1 MENRYIMRNLRQNS
15 VYLLRNMKRIFL
27 SLSLLCSSMG
37 LWAQAAPENWHHLEL
52 SKGSVH
58 GIDTDGAYELL
69 KGKTSQTVI
78 VAVIDD
84 GVDVEHED
92 LKSVMWINQK
102 EIAGNGKDDDNNGYV
117 DDIHGWNFIGGAS
130 EDVDQDNQELMRLYR
145 TYKAKYAAQKPKTAE
160 EKAEFSQ
167 MGKMKKAI
175 DKKRKEYQSQFDMLS
190 AIEKIMKGASNGA
203 SVVSVG
209 QLKPYVRSFAATNPS
224 EKKAKTLLTLSTAKA
239 DESRSID
246 IDKNIGEGKK
256 QFSDVLDYQLNE
268 SFDPRSKVGDDYANV
283 NERIYGNNHVISHNG
298 DHGTHV
304 SGIIGADRK
313 NGVGMQG
320 IADNVKIMALRVV
333 PNGDE
338 RDKDIANAIR
348 YAADNG
354 AKVINMSFGKAY
366 SWDKKAVDAAV
377 RYAATKDVLI
387 VHAAGNSSQNN
398 DRGNNFPHDRFED
411 NGQDAVNWLE
421 VGASSWKNGKDV
433 TATFSNYGKTRVDV
447 FAPGVDI
454 YSTTKG
460 SNYEAYSGTSM
471 ASPVTAGIA
480 ALVRSYYP
488 KLTAVQVK
496 KVIEE
501 SVIPY
506 TEEVKI
512 PGGKKT
518 SYLSE
523 LCKTGGIVNAKNA
536 VQKAA
541 KMK

>member
-1 MENRYIMRNLRQNS
+1 MKNPCLIRNLRHNFN
-15 VYLLRNMKRIFL
+15 YLLQNMKRIFL
-27 SLSLLCSSMG
+27 SLSLVCSSMG
-37 LWAQAAPENWHHLEL
+37 LWAQAAPENWHHLEV
-52 SKGSVH
+52 SKGVH

-84 GVDVEHED
+84 GVDVNHED
-92 LKSVMWINQK
+92 LKSVMWTNEK
-102 EIAGNGKDDDNNGYV
+102 EVAGNGKDDDNNGYI

-167 MGKMKKAI
+167 MGKMKKSI
-175 DKKRKEYQSQFDMLS
+175 DKKRKEYQSQFDMLN

-203 SVVSVG
+203 SIVSVG
-209 QLKPYVRSFAATNPS
+209 QLKPYVRSFVATTPS

-246 IDKNIGEGKK
+246 IDKNIGGGKK

-268 SFDPRSKVGDDYANV
+268 SFDPRSKVGDDYANI

-304 SGIIGADRK
+304 SGIIAADRT

-398 DRGNNFPHDRFED
+398 DRSNNFPHDRFED
-411 NGQDAVNWLE
+411 NGQDAVNWIE

-471 ASPVTAGIA
+471 ASPVTAGVA

-512 PGGKKT
+512 PGSKKT

-523 LCKTGGIVNAKNA
+523 LSKTGGIVNAKNA